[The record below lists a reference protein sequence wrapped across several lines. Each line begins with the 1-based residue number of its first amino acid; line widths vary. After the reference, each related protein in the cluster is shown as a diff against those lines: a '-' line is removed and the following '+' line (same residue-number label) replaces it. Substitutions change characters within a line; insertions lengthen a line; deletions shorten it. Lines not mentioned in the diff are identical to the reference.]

1 MTRGLP
7 AIAVDGA
14 LAGIPCLD
22 RAARWLAALCVV
34 VSSAGCILT
43 RDLPD
48 PALDI
53 PTGYKAAR
61 LTNPDAPPTLDWWR
75 GFRSSELTT
84 LMEEAQTVN
93 LDIAAATARFI
104 QADAQAR
111 IAGAALL
118 PSLSGAGQ
126 ETYSRTS
133 GSSSSGLSNGG
144 REVVNYQASLSA
156 SYELDFWG
164 KNREATQAA
173 EETAV
178 ANRFDRDVVALTT
191 LTSVANAYF

>member
-1 MTRGLP
+1 MTG
-7 AIAVDGA
+7 AITPRSRR
-14 LAGIPCLD
+14 L
-22 RAARWLAALCVV
+22 ARWVAALGMALG
-34 VSSAGCILT
+34 SSGCLLT
-43 RDLPD
+43 ADLPD
-48 PALDI
+48 PALDV
-53 PTGYKAAR
+53 PPGYKAAGR
-61 LTNPDAPPTLDWWR
+61 KDALDAPPTLDWWR

-111 IAGAALL
+111 VAGAPLL
-118 PSLSGAGQ
+118 PSLSGTGQ

-133 GSSSSGLSNGG
+133 GSSASGLTNGG

-164 KNREATQAA
+164 KNRDAAQAA
-173 EETAV
+173 EETSHAT
-178 ANRFDRDVVALTT
+178 RFDRDVVALTT
-191 LTSVANAYF
+191 LTSVANAYFTVLSS